1 MSIRKD
7 DNVRVL
13 TGKDR
18 GKTAKVLKVFRK
30 EDKILLEGINLK
42 KKYTKKRGTVPG
54 TSIEVATPIH
64 ISNVAP
70 TTSAASKTKKV
81 VKKASKVVSKKVTE
95 EKE

>member
-18 GKTAKVLKVFRK
+18 GKTAKVLRVLRK
-30 EDKILLEGINLK
+30 EDKVLLEGINMK

-54 TSIEVATPIH
+54 TAVEIATPIH
-64 ISNVAP
+64 ISNVVLLEKK
-70 TTSAASKTKKV
+70 SAKAVPKKEKAV
-81 VKKASKVVSKKVTE
+81 AKKKAE
-95 EKE
+95 